1 MKERNKRT
9 MIDDSMDDDLE
20 ESMDKAA
27 KKGRGTDDMV
37 GHLTKGEVIIPAQI
51 MADPKNKQMIA
62 ELFKS
67 SGGNLD
73 EFTVGHEKNK
83 INPETGQPEFVWWVP
98 YAVAAATAY
107 SVYNV
112 SENRKAAAEARDQA
126 RRAQAE
132 AMEQARLA
140 RESAAAEAQKSREA
154 AMEAARLAREQ
165 SAAESQKNRELQA
178 SALEQQKSD
187 AAARLQQTQLTAD
200 EQRKLM
206 ENLTSQQYQAAE
218 AAKLQLAEQQ
228 KQYQEQKTSME
239 KAAADQA
246 AELEAE
252 RRKIAQRESSQMTA
266 RRRSG
271 RRALLSEARLTPE
284 TGLAGMSME
293 DQQVTSLRGY

>member
-1 MKERNKRT
+1 MKERNKRM
-9 MIDDSMDDDLE
+9 MIEKSMSGDLE
-20 ESMDKAA
+20 GAMDKAA
-27 KKGRGTDDMV
+27 KKGRGTDDTV
-37 GHLTKGEVIIPAQI
+37 GHLTKGEVIIPVQI
-51 MADPKNKQMIA
+51 MSDPKNKQMIA
-62 ELFKS
+62 DLFKS

-98 YAVAAATAY
+98 LVAAAATVY
-107 SVYNV
+107 SV
-112 SENRKAAAEARDQA
+112 SESRKSASEARDQA

-132 AMEQARLA
+132 SMEQARLA
-140 RESAAAEAQKSREA
+140 RETAAAEAQKSREA
-154 AMEAARLAREQ
+154 AIEAARLSREQ
-165 SAAESQKNRELQA
+165 SATESQKNRELQA
-178 SALEQQKSD
+178 SSLEQQKSD

-206 ENLTSQQYQAAE
+206 ENLTSQQSQAAE
-218 AAKLQLAEQQ
+218 AAKVQLAEQQ
-228 KQYQEQKTSME
+228 KQYQEQKISME

-271 RRALLSEARLTPE
+271 RRALLSDTRLTPE
-284 TGLAGMSME
+284 TGLAGMGVE

>member
-1 MKERNKRT
+1 MKERNKRM
-9 MIDDSMDDDLE
+9 MIDKSMSGDLE
-20 ESMDKAA
+20 VAMDKAA

-51 MADPKNKQMIA
+51 MSDPKNKQMIA
-62 ELFKS
+62 DLFKN

-83 INPETGQPEFVWWVP
+83 INPETGQPEFVWWAP
-98 YAVAAATAY
+98 YLAAAAAAY

-112 SENRKAAAEARDQA
+112 SENRRAAAEARDQA

-132 AMEQARLA
+132 SMEQARLA
-140 RESAAAEAQKSREA
+140 RESAAAEAQKSREVA
-154 AMEAARLAREQ
+154 IEAARLAREQ

-178 SALEQQKSD
+178 ASLEQQKAD

-206 ENLTSQQYQAAE
+206 ENLTAQQSQAAE

-228 KQYQEQKTSME
+228 KQYQEQKISME

-246 AELEAE
+246 AALEAE

-271 RRALLSEARLTPE
+271 RRALLSETRLTPE
-284 TGLAGMSME
+284 TGLAGMGME

>member
-1 MKERNKRT
+1 MKERSKRT
-9 MIDDSMDDDLE
+9 MIDDSMSGDLE
-20 ESMDKAA
+20 GAMDKAA

-98 YAVAAATAY
+98 LAVAAATLY
-107 SVYNV
+107 SV
-112 SENRKAAAEARDQA
+112 SESRKSAAEARDQA

-154 AMEAARLAREQ
+154 AIEAARLAREQ

-178 SALEQQKSD
+178 SSLEQQKAD
-187 AAARLQQTQLTAD
+187 AAARLQQTQLTAA
-200 EQRKLM
+200 EQKKLM

-218 AAKLQLAEQQ
+218 SAKLQLAEQQ

>member
-1 MKERNKRT
+1 MKERNKRM
-9 MIDDSMDDDLE
+9 MIEKSMGGDLE
-20 ESMDKAA
+20 VAMDKAA

-51 MADPKNKQMIA
+51 MSDPKNKQMIA
-62 ELFKS
+62 DLFKN

-98 YAVAAATAY
+98 LVAAAATVY
-107 SVYNV
+107 SV
-112 SENRKAAAEARDQA
+112 SESRKAASESRDQA

-132 AMEQARLA
+132 SMEQARLA
-140 RESAAAEAQKSREA
+140 RESAAAEAQKSREVA
-154 AMEAARLAREQ
+154 IEAARLAREQ

-178 SALEQQKSD
+178 ASLEQQKAD

-206 ENLTSQQYQAAE
+206 ENLTAQQSQAAE
-218 AAKLQLAEQQ
+218 AAKVQLAEQQ
-228 KQYQEQKTSME
+228 KQYQEQKISME

-246 AELEAE
+246 AALEAE

-271 RRALLSEARLTPE
+271 RRALLSETRLTPE
-284 TGLAGMSME
+284 TGLAGMGME

>member
-1 MKERNKRT
+1 MKERNKRM
-9 MIDDSMDDDLE
+9 MIEKSMSGDLE
-20 ESMDKAA
+20 GAMDKAA
-27 KKGRGTDDMV
+27 KKGRGTDDTV

-51 MADPKNKQMIA
+51 MSDPKNKQMIA
-62 ELFKS
+62 DLFKS

-98 YAVAAATAY
+98 LVAAAAT
-107 SVYNV
+107 VYAV
-112 SENRKAAAEARDQA
+112 SESRKASAEARDQA
-126 RRAQAE
+126 KRAQAE
-132 AMEQARLA
+132 SMEQARLA
-140 RESAAAEAQKSREA
+140 RETAAAEAQKSREA
-154 AMEAARLAREQ
+154 AIEAARLSREQ
-165 SAAESQKNRELQA
+165 SATESQKNRELQA
-178 SALEQQKSD
+178 SSLEQQKSD

-206 ENLTSQQYQAAE
+206 ENLTSQQSQAAE
-218 AAKLQLAEQQ
+218 AAKVQLAQQQ
-228 KQYQEQKTSME
+228 KQYQEQKISME

-271 RRALLSEARLTPE
+271 RRALLSDTRLTPE
-284 TGLAGMSME
+284 TGLAGMGME

>member
-9 MIDDSMDDDLE
+9 MIEDSMDDDLE

-27 KKGRGTDDMV
+27 KKGRGTDDTV

-98 YAVAAATAY
+98 LVAAAATVY
-107 SVYNV
+107 SV
-112 SENRKAAAEARDQA
+112 SESRKADAAI
-126 RRAQAE
+126 
-132 AMEQARLA
+132 
-140 RESAAAEAQKSREA
+140 
-154 AMEAARLAREQ
+154 EAARLAREQ
-165 SAAESQKNRELQA
+165 SATEAQKNRDLQA
-178 SALEQQKSD
+178 SSLEQQKTD

-200 EQRKLM
+200 EQKKLM
-206 ENLTSQQYQAAE
+206 ENLTAQQSQAAE
-218 AAKLQLAEQQ
+218 AAKVQLAEQQ

-246 AELEAE
+246 AALEAE

-271 RRALLSEARLTPE
+271 RRALLSETRLTPE
-284 TGLAGMSME
+284 TGLAGMGVE
-293 DQQVTSLRGY
+293 DQQITSLRGY

>member
-1 MKERNKRT
+1 MKERNKRM
-9 MIDDSMDDDLE
+9 MIDKSMSGDLE
-20 ESMDKAA
+20 VAMDKAA

-51 MADPKNKQMIA
+51 MSDPKNKQMIA
-62 ELFKS
+62 DLFKN

-98 YAVAAATAY
+98 LVAAAATVY
-107 SVYNV
+107 SV
-112 SENRKAAAEARDQA
+112 SESRKAASESRDQA

-132 AMEQARLA
+132 SMEQARLA
-140 RESAAAEAQKSREA
+140 RESAAAEAQKSREVA
-154 AMEAARLAREQ
+154 IEAARLAREQ

-178 SALEQQKSD
+178 ASLEQQKAD

-206 ENLTSQQYQAAE
+206 ENLTAQQSQAAE
-218 AAKLQLAEQQ
+218 AAKVQLAEQQ
-228 KQYQEQKTSME
+228 KQYQEQKISME

-246 AELEAE
+246 AALEAE

-271 RRALLSEARLTPE
+271 RRALLSETRLTPE
-284 TGLAGMSME
+284 TGLAGMGME

>member
-1 MKERNKRT
+1 MKERNKRM
-9 MIDDSMDDDLE
+9 MIDKSMSGDLE
-20 ESMDKAA
+20 VAMDKAA

-37 GHLTKGEVIIPAQI
+37 GHLTKGEVIIPAQ
-51 MADPKNKQMIA
+51 MMSDPKNKQMIA
-62 ELFKS
+62 DLFKN

-98 YAVAAATAY
+98 LVAAAATVY
-107 SVYNV
+107 SV
-112 SENRKAAAEARDQA
+112 SESRKAASEARDQA

-132 AMEQARLA
+132 SMEQARLA

-154 AMEAARLAREQ
+154 AIEAARLAREQ

-178 SALEQQKSD
+178 ASLEQQKAD
-187 AAARLQQTQLTAD
+187 AATRLQQTQLTAD

-206 ENLTSQQYQAAE
+206 ENLTAQQSQAAE

-228 KQYQEQKTSME
+228 KQYQEQKISME

-246 AELEAE
+246 AALEAE

-271 RRALLSEARLTPE
+271 RRALLSETRLTPE
-284 TGLAGMSME
+284 TGLAGMGME

>member
-1 MKERNKRT
+1 MKERNKRM
-9 MIDDSMDDDLE
+9 MIDKSISGDLE
-20 ESMDKAA
+20 VAMDKAA

-51 MADPKNKQMIA
+51 MSDPKNKQMIA
-62 ELFKS
+62 DLFKS
-67 SGGNLD
+67 FGGNLD

-83 INPETGQPEFVWWVP
+83 INPETGQPEFFVEWIP
-98 YAVAAATAY
+98 LIAAAATVY
-107 SVYNV
+107 SV
-112 SENRKAAAEARDQA
+112 SESRKAAAEARDQA
-126 RRAQAE
+126 KRAQAE
-132 AMEQARLA
+132 SMEQARLA

-154 AMEAARLAREQ
+154 AIEAARLAREQ

-178 SALEQQKSD
+178 ASLEQQKSD
-187 AAARLQQTQLTAD
+187 AATRLQQTQLTAD

-206 ENLTSQQYQAAE
+206 ENLTAQQSQAAE

-228 KQYQEQKTSME
+228 KQYQEQKISME

-246 AELEAE
+246 AALEAE

-271 RRALLSEARLTPE
+271 RRALLSETRLTPE
-284 TGLAGMSME
+284 TGLAGMGME